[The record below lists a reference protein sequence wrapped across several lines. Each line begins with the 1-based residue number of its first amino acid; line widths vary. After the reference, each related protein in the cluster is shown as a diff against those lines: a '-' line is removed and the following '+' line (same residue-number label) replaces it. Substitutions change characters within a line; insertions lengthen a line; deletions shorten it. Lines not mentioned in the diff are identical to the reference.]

1 MLCLVQICSDWS
13 RCTYWGQTYCEKHT
27 SDGTPQCCSYLQIGD
42 LKYIILNDGRKL
54 CPDCHYTAVTDPGD
68 CKPLLDEVHRF
79 FKGMNMKIRYYI
91 PILLVDEKEMIKNVE
106 KVGRTGDYISKWI
119 LLLPSHFVVVI
130 VFGWF
135 HRHHLA

>member
-1 MLCLVQICSDWS
+1 M
-13 RCTYWGQTYCEKHT
+13 
-27 SDGTPQCCSYLQIGD
+27 
-42 LKYIILNDGRKL
+42 
-54 CPDCHYTAVTDPGD
+54 TDPGD